1 MERRRPVA
9 ADNLRDQE
17 TPVDSDRAVDPKLRS
32 ATEMIL
38 AVPVEDRLRQR
49 EAEARF
55 FDSLR
60 RIDS

>member
-17 TPVDSDRAVDPKLRS
+17 TPVEDERAIDPKLRS

-38 AVPVEDRLRQR
+38 AVPIEDRLRQI

-55 FDSLR
+55 FGSLR
-60 RIDS
+60 RTDQ